1 MDTLLVAVGIA
12 LFFLLVL
19 LGFIWSNPNFLMPAE
34 TGGSGGDAADNRNQ
48 PPGPNG
54 PEGPSEAT
62 GENKRPQPPSI
73 PRADLK
79 AFEGLKTP
87 AKTVEK
93 ITTMA
98 HYEAYMA
105 ERKGEDGV
113 HVLFFGANFCPYTKE
128 QLGVLL
134 SDEVKTL
141 TAGFVD
147 VEEAFDVKGKVNE
160 ALQAAGLPALGG
172 AVPSSVIFR
181 DQTPLAHGK
190 GGRMVAPVLDSFIKE
205 HSE

>member
-34 TGGSGGDAADNRNQ
+34 TRESGDAGNNRNQ
-48 PPGPNG
+48 PPGPNRAG
-54 PEGPSEAT
+54 GQ
-62 GENKRPQPPSI
+62 NQQPQPPSI

-79 AFEGLKTP
+79 AFQGLKTP

-105 ERKGEDGV
+105 ERKGQDGL
-113 HVLFFGANFCPYTKE
+113 HILFFGANFCPYTKE

-134 SDEVKTL
+134 SEEVKAL

-147 VEEAFDVKGKVNE
+147 VEEAFDVKGRVNE
-160 ALQAAGLPALGG
+160 ALEAAGLPALGG
-172 AVPSSVIFR
+172 AVPSCVIFR